1 MQEKER
7 RGNDCTILARGF
19 GLVPGRAG
27 EGGAREGEGSYVIGK
42 TKGRSAVGHES

>member
-27 EGGAREGEGSYVIGK
+27 EGGKEGEGSYVIRK